1 MLVLGCWMYGRPL
14 FDVLT
19 VVQGLLSSWQ
29 TYQFPPHITSARPAS
44 NAPCGLGAVNSC

>member
-1 MLVLGCWMYGRPL
+1 MLVLGCSMHGRPL

-29 TYQFPPHITSARPAS
+29 TYQLLRHITSARPAL
-44 NAPCGLGAVNSC
+44 NAPCGCNFC